1 MQYDMQQARN
11 IASSLFMA
19 VLFVTILAMPEA
31 ALAQTTAEGRV
42 TGFLAK
48 LNSILNV
55 ASVAIVTIAV
65 IFAGYQIAFAHKRI
79 SDVAPVLIGGF
90 LIGAAAQLA
99 KMVIPE
105 DVASPVGAILSAM
118 PSYA

>member
-1 MQYDMQQARN
+1 MN
-11 IASSLFMA
+11 SSPRVKNAVSAFAMAALFVSLLALPEMA
-19 VLFVTILAMPEA
+19 V
-31 ALAQTTAEGRV
+31 AQTTAEARV
-42 TGFLAK
+42 TGFLGK

-105 DVASPVGAILSAM
+105 DVAAPVGAMLSVLPA
-118 PSYA
+118 YA

>member
-1 MQYDMQQARN
+1 MSFKLHSKDT
-11 IASSLFMA
+11 ASAFATAALLVAM
-19 VLFVTILAMPEA
+19 LAMPEMA
-31 ALAQTTAEGRV
+31 FAQTSAEERV
-42 TGFLAK
+42 TGFLGK

-105 DVASPVGAILSAM
+105 DVAAPVSAVLTSLSM
-118 PSYA
+118 YA

>member
-1 MQYDMQQARN
+1 MKSIVSTFLVAGLLVSM
-11 IASSLFMA
+11 
-19 VLFVTILAMPEA
+19 LALPDVA
-31 ALAQTTAEGRV
+31 FAQTTAEARV
-42 TGFLAK
+42 TGFLGK

-105 DVASPVGAILSAM
+105 DVAAPVGVIFSALST
-118 PSYA
+118 YA